1 MLNTVITLEWKT
13 ELLNLLRQLAEIP
26 GPSGREDPVRSAVI
40 ALLKPHVDKL
50 WVDTWGNVVGV
61 KKGEGESRVMI
72 AAHMDEI
79 GLFISHIE
87 DDGFLRVVPIG
98 GITERSLLYQRVVLR
113 TRDGK
118 LVRGVI
124 GLKPPHVAKPEELQK
139 VPELREL
146 FVDIG
151 VSSHEEAEKLGIR
164 VGDILVFDR
173 EVSELAGTRV
183 TGKAF
188 DDRVG
193 LVALIKAAQLVEKPK
208 VDVYFVATVQEEVG
222 LKGARTSAFAISP
235 DAAVAIDV
243 TIASDVPGVAKSEW
257 YTRLGKGPAI
267 KVADGRGASGLI
279 AHPRL
284 FDFLVSTAEK
294 YKIPYQVEVIPGG
307 TTDASIIALNK
318 EGVPAG
324 TVSIPAR
331 YIHSPVEV
339 VDLSDVYH
347 SSLLLKHFA
356 EEVTPEWL
364 RELKVTIV
372 K

>member
-1 MLNTVITLEWKT
+1 MSWKS
-13 ELLNLLRQLAEIP
+13 ELLSWLRELTSIP
-26 GPSGREDPVRSAVI
+26 GPSGREDQVREVVARLI
-40 ALLKPHVDKL
+40 EPYVDKL
-50 WVDTWGNVVGV
+50 WVDTLGNLVGL
-61 KKGEGESRVMI
+61 KRGSTGEGRLMI

-79 GLFISHIE
+79 GLFVSHIE
-87 DDGFLRVVPIG
+87 DDGYLRVLPIG
-98 GITERSLLYQRVVLR
+98 GMPERALIYQRVVLR
-113 TRDGK
+113 TRDGR

-139 VPELREL
+139 VPEMREL

-151 VSSHEEAEKLGIR
+151 ASSREEVEKAGIR
-164 VGDILVFDR
+164 VGDVLVFDR
-173 EVSELAGTRV
+173 EVVEMLGDRV

-193 LVALIKAAQLVEKPK
+193 LVAMIKAAQMIASPK

-235 DAAVAIDV
+235 DAAIAIDV
-243 TIASDVPGVAKSEW
+243 TIASDVPGVSKAEW

-267 KVADGRGASGLI
+267 KIADGRGATGLI
-279 AHPRL
+279 AHPKIVEML
-284 FDFLVSTAEK
+284 INVAEK
-294 YKIPYQVEVIPGG
+294 YKVPYQLEVAAGG

-324 TVSIPAR
+324 TVSVPTR

-339 VDLSDVYH
+339 LDLNDVYNTA
-347 SSLLLKHFA
+347 LLVKYFA

-364 RELKVTIV
+364 REV
-372 K
+372 KGRVIK

>member
-1 MLNTVITLEWKT
+1 MDWKN
-13 ELLNLLRQLAEIP
+13 ELLSLLKRLAEIP
-26 GPSGREDPVRSAVI
+26 GPSGREDSVRMTVVE
-40 ALLKPHVDKL
+40 LLKDHVDKL
-50 WVDTWGNVVGV
+50 WIDTWGNVIGV
-61 KKGEGESRVMI
+61 KKGESEGKVMI

-79 GLFISHIE
+79 GLFVSHIE
-87 DDGFLRVVPIG
+87 DDGYLRVVPIG
-98 GITERSLLYQRVVLR
+98 GVTERSLLYQRVVLR

-118 LVRGVI
+118 LIRGVL

-151 VSSHEEAEKLGIR
+151 ASSREEAEKLGVR
-164 VGDILVFDR
+164 VGDVLVFDR
-173 EVSELAGTRV
+173 EVVELTGTRV

-193 LVALIKAAQLVEKPK
+193 LVTLIKAAQLLEKPK

-235 DAAVAIDV
+235 DVAVAIDV
-243 TIASDVPGVAKSEW
+243 TIASDVPGVAKNEW

-267 KVADGRGASGLI
+267 KVADGRSASGLI
-279 AHPRL
+279 VHPKV
-284 FDFLVSTAEK
+284 FDLLIWVAEK
-294 YKIPYQVEVIPGG
+294 HKIPYQVEVIPGG

-324 TVSIPAR
+324 TISIPAR

-339 VDLSDVYH
+339 VDLSDVYNAA
-347 SSLLLKHFA
+347 LLTKHFA
-356 EEVTPEWL
+356 EEVTADWL
-364 RELKVTIV
+364 REVKGTIV

>member
-1 MLNTVITLEWKT
+1 VEWRD
-13 ELLNLLRQLAEIP
+13 ELYVLLKRLAEAP
-26 GPSGREDPVRSAVI
+26 GPSGREDSVRNIVI
-40 ALLKPHVDKL
+40 ELLEKHVDKL
-50 WVDTWGNVVGV
+50 WIDTWGNVIGV
-61 KKGEGESRVMI
+61 KRGSSDGKVMI

-79 GLFISHIE
+79 GFFISHIE
-87 DDGFLRVVPIG
+87 DDGFLRVIPIG
-98 GITERSLLYQRVVLR
+98 GVVERSLLYQRVVIRARNGRLI
-113 TRDGK
+113 
-118 LVRGVI
+118 RGVV
-124 GLKPPHVAKPEELQK
+124 GLKPPHIAKPEELQK

-151 VSSHEEAEKLGIR
+151 VSSREEAERLGVR
-164 VGDILVFDR
+164 VGDIAVFDR
-173 EVSELAGTRV
+173 DVVELASTRV
-183 TGKAF
+183 AGKAF

-193 LVALIKAAQLVEKPK
+193 IVALIKAAEMTSNPR

-235 DAAVAIDV
+235 DAALAVDV

-267 KVADGRGASGLI
+267 KIADGRGASGLI
-279 AHPRL
+279 AHPKI
-284 FDFLVSTAEK
+284 FDLLVSLAEK
-294 YKIPYQVEVIPGG
+294 HNIPYQVEVIPGG

-324 TVSIPAR
+324 TISIPAR

-339 VDLSDVYH
+339 VDLSDIYNTAK
-347 SSLLLKHFA
+347 LLKAFA

-364 RELKVTIV
+364 REV
-372 K
+372 KGTVVK

>member
-1 MLNTVITLEWKT
+1 MSWKQ
-13 ELLNLLRQLAEIP
+13 EILHLLKQLAEVP
-26 GPSGREDPVRSAVI
+26 GPSGREDSVRTLVAEY
-40 ALLKPHVDKL
+40 LKPYVDKL
-50 WVDTWGNVVGV
+50 WVDTWGNLVGL
-61 KKGEGESRVMI
+61 KKGSSGEGKLMI

-79 GLFISHIE
+79 GLFVSHIE

-98 GITERSLLYQRVVLR
+98 GVAERSLLYQRVVIK

-118 LVRGVI
+118 LVRGVV
-124 GLKPPHVAKPEELQK
+124 GLRPPHVVKPEELQK

-151 VSSHEEAEKLGIR
+151 LSSREEAEKLGIR
-164 VGDILVFDR
+164 VGDVLVFDR
-173 EVSELAGTRV
+173 EVVELAGDRV

-193 LVALIKAAQLVEKPK
+193 VVALIKAAQMLEKPR
-208 VDVYFVATVQEEVG
+208 VDIYFVTTVQEEVG
-222 LKGARTSAFAISP
+222 LRGARTSAFAISP
-235 DAAVAIDV
+235 DVAIAIDV

-257 YTRLGKGPAI
+257 YTKLGKGPAI
-267 KVADGRGASGLI
+267 KIADGRGASGLI
-279 AHPRL
+279 AHPKVV
-284 FDFLVSTAEK
+284 DFLVQVADK
-294 YKIPYQVEVIPGG
+294 YKIPYQMEIIPGG
-307 TTDASIIALNK
+307 TTDASVIALNK

-339 VDLSDVYH
+339 VDLHDVY
-347 SSLLLKHFA
+347 STGLLVKYFA

-364 RELKVTIV
+364 KEVKGVVLK
-372 K
+372 

>member
-1 MLNTVITLEWKT
+1 MEWRK
-13 ELLNLLRQLAEIP
+13 ELLNMLKTLAEIP
-26 GPSGREDPVRSAVI
+26 GPSGREDPVRSVVVE
-40 ALLKPHVDKL
+40 LLKPYVDSL
-50 WVDTWGNVVGV
+50 WVDTWGNVIGV
-61 KKGEGESRVMI
+61 KKGVEEGRLMI

-79 GLFISHIE
+79 GLFVSHIE

-98 GITERSLLYQRVVLR
+98 GIIERSLLYQRVVLK
-113 TRDGK
+113 TRNGG
-118 LVRGVI
+118 LVRGVV

-151 VSSHEEAEKLGIR
+151 ASSKEEVEKLGVR
-164 VGDILVFDR
+164 VGDVLVFDR
-173 EVSELAGTRV
+173 EVVELAGTRV

-193 LVALIKAAQLVEKPK
+193 VVAMIKAASMIEKPR

-235 DAAVAIDV
+235 DAAVAVDV

-257 YTRLGKGPAI
+257 YTRLGKGPALKI
-267 KVADGRGASGLI
+267 ADGRSASGLI
-279 AHPRL
+279 AHPKL
-284 FDFLVSTAEK
+284 FEFLVSLAEK
-294 YKIPYQVEVIPGG
+294 HKIPYQVEVIPGG

-324 TVSIPAR
+324 TVSIPSR

-339 VDLSDVYH
+339 VDLNDVYNAA
-347 SSLLLKHFA
+347 LLLKHFA
-356 EEVTPEWL
+356 EETTSSWL
-364 RELKVTIV
+364 KELKMTII

>member
-1 MLNTVITLEWKT
+1 VEWKQ
-13 ELLNLLRQLAEIP
+13 ELLDLLKKLTEVP
-26 GPSGREDPVRSAVI
+26 GPSGREDAVRELVAR
-40 ALLKPHVDKL
+40 LLEPHVDKL
-50 WVDTWGNVVGV
+50 WIDVWGNVIGV
-61 KKGEGESRVMI
+61 KKGSGEGRVMI

-79 GLFISHIE
+79 GLFVSHIE
-87 DDGFLRVVPIG
+87 DSGFLRVVPIG
-98 GITERSLLYQRVVLR
+98 GVTERALLYQRVVLR
-113 TRDGK
+113 TRTGE
-118 LVRGVI
+118 LIRGVV

-151 VSSHEEAEKLGIR
+151 ASSKEEVEKLGIR
-164 VGDILVFDR
+164 VGDVLVYDR
-173 EVSELAGTRV
+173 DLVELAGNCV
-183 TGKAF
+183 SGKAF

-193 LVALIKAAQLVEKPK
+193 LAAMIKAAQMTQNPK

-222 LKGARTSAFAISP
+222 LKGARTAAFAISP
-235 DAAVAIDV
+235 DAAIAIDV
-243 TIASDVPGVAKSEW
+243 TIASDVPGVQKSEW
-257 YTRLGKGPAI
+257 YTQLGKGPAI

-279 AHPRL
+279 AHPKI
-284 FDFLVSTAEK
+284 FDFLVSLAEK
-294 YKIPYQVEVIPGG
+294 YKIPYQVEIIPGG

-339 VDLSDVYH
+339 VNLSDVYNAA
-347 SSLLLKHFA
+347 LLVKYFA
-356 EEVTPEWL
+356 EEATPEWL
-364 RELKVTIV
+364 KSLKGATL